1 MMIAEFLFF
10 ALTIGGFNL
19 LSHSATIAVFSGL
32 GAGVGAVLG
41 ALRNQKKPWFKRP
54 QTFVGWMLAIGLL
67 LFWMILSQALVALA
81 SPLIGQEAE
90 YFLVNVGSMYF
101 VRRFFLA
108 IQS

>member
-1 MMIAEFLFF
+1 MMIIEFLFF
-10 ALTIGGFNL
+10 ALTIFGFNIFFY
-19 LSHSATIAVFSGL
+19 STTIAVFSGL

-41 ALRNQKKPWFKRP
+41 ALRHQKKPWFKRP
-54 QTFVGWMLAIGLL
+54 QTFAGWALAIGLL
-67 LFWMILSQALVALA
+67 LFWMVLSQALVSLA
-81 SPLIGQEAE
+81 APLIGQEAE